1 MALVFPWFL
10 RNQAFPGKGRAGKG
24 HLARPARWRDI
35 FGMDRCFRRQARAI
49 GFFAAALAGLALAGW
64 GTWARAS
71 VGLGELASRPP
82 EALPGGERPWERLA
96 NPLVLRV
103 QKALAESGRYRGPV
117 NGRMNAVLEAA
128 IRAYQKST
136 GLKVDG
142 RVSEALAGQMET
154 GAKVAGLLKRLQRTR
169 HDNIETARRALLD
182 QPATR
187 RLITGDD
194 GGTAETADPTRDAAQ
209 CFRDPTVR
217 CLLAEASE
225 SAKAIYKPE
234 MRDWALGE
242 ILAAQAKAGFAKE
255 AMQTVARIGDPRLIM
270 VALRNIAKAQAASG
284 RGEEA
289 LAAAEIVPDAGKRV
303 EAFAAIA
310 AIHIQGGDKIAA
322 KATVRRLL
330 ADLAEVENR
339 LTRVTYHARAA
350 VILSLAGDARTA
362 EENLKAAGTLARS
375 LSAAAQKGAALRH
388 VASALAEMNLT
399 ERALGILGE
408 VDADSERTPVLI
420 ATAISQAKGGDAA
433 QALLTAESI
442 DAVRYRAVVLSRIA
456 QAQAKAG
463 DRTAA
468 RETVN
473 KAKAAAES
481 IELRYARDYAAS
493 RIAFAGQ
500 QIDNGSGG
508 KDFDEAV
515 KVALTI
521 GDDRL
526 RAQTLWTI
534 SAQQGR
540 AGDNTGAR
548 RTEKLAETATNDIKS
563 SLSQV
568 WMFCEIAMNHS
579 AADERDAAWRA
590 FGRGMAVAE
599 KVNNVWGRARV
610 LGKLAATMVGLT
622 RIAQMT
628 L

>member
-1 MALVFPWFL
+1 MDHYS
-10 RNQAFPGKGRAGKG
+10 RCRAST
-24 HLARPARWRDI
+24 
-35 FGMDRCFRRQARAI
+35 I
-49 GFFAAALAGLALAGW
+49 GFFAAALACLVLAGW
-64 GTWARAS
+64 GGLAWAS
-71 VGLGELASRPP
+71 VGLEELAARPT
-82 EALPGGERPWERLA
+82 EALPSGGRPDERRV

-103 QKALAESGRYRGPV
+103 QKALAEFGRYRGPL

-128 IRAYQKST
+128 IRTYQKST
-136 GLKVDG
+136 GMKVDG
-142 RVSEALAGQMET
+142 QVSEALAGRMET
-154 GAKVAGLLKRLQRTR
+154 GAKVAGLLKRLQRAR
-169 HDNIETARRALLD
+169 HDNIETARRALLN

-187 RLITGDD
+187 RLITGGD
-194 GGTAETADPTRDAAQ
+194 GATAEIADPTRDPAH

-217 CLLAEASE
+217 CLLTEASE

-242 ILAAQAKAGFAKE
+242 ILVAQAKAGFAKE

-284 RGEEA
+284 RGGEA

-330 ADLAEVENR
+330 ADLAEVKNK

-350 VILSLAGDARTA
+350 VILTLAGDARTA
-362 EENLKAAGTLARS
+362 DENLKTAETLARS
-375 LSAAAQKGAALRH
+375 FPAATQKGVALRH

-399 ERALGILGE
+399 ERALGILDE
-408 VDADSERTPVLI
+408 VEADSERTPVLV
-420 ATAISQAKGGDAA
+420 ATAISQVKGGDAA

-463 DRTAA
+463 NRMAA
-468 RETVN
+468 RDTVS
-473 KAKAAAES
+473 KAIAAAKN

-493 RIAFAGQ
+493 RIAFARQ
-500 QIDNGSGG
+500 EIDNGSGG
-508 KDFDEAV
+508 KDFDAAV
-515 KVALTI
+515 KMALSI
-521 GDDRL
+521 DDDRL

-534 SAQQGR
+534 SAEQGR
-540 AGDNTGAR
+540 AGDKAGAR
-548 RTEKLAETATNDIKS
+548 RTEKLAETATEDIKS
-563 SLSQV
+563 SLSRI
-568 WMFCEIAMNHS
+568 WMFCEIAMSHS
-579 AADERDAAWRA
+579 AVNERDAAWKT
-590 FGRGMAVAE
+590 FGHGLAVAE

-610 LGKLAATMVGLT
+610 LSKLAATMVGL
-622 RIAQMT
+622 IDAGAASDK
-628 L
+628 